1 MATENSDIIRALCP
15 SATIVDFDTD
25 HWVLAAAPHKVN
37 EEVAKWLES
46 LKL

>member
-1 MATENSDIIRALCP
+1 MASENVDIIRALCP

-25 HWVLAAAPHKVN
+25 HWVLEAAPRKVN
-37 EEVAKWLES
+37 DEVAKWLDS